1 MIMSKLMCYVGLNP
15 VGGSSTAGGLAQTEK
30 PRGGGI
36 AIFAVGDDGHT
47 LDYQG
52 FVPKPVKAGALCYV
66 KETGVLYAVDECKT
80 PGHGDLEKG
89 ANIYA
94 FKVDKATGMLTE
106 LNHVP
111 SMGPNPTDIVAVP
124 ARRAVYTASH
134 GGFEHVEKI
143 VQTADGKWSLTYEY
157 DSAATAMYALNDDG
171 SLGEV
176 LDVKLHYEHGQDP
189 NQSPQH
195 GGHAQSSG
203 HAHCTVVDP
212 SGKFLLVGDKGSDR
226 IYVYRLGEKSLSV
239 AFIYQF
245 GVYSGARHIAFDP
258 LNPTR
263 MYITLEFSSEL
274 ASFDFDP
281 HTGELHELDRI
292 STVAAGFASR
302 NEPATLRVHP
312 QGRFVYVNNRGE
324 DTVITV
330 IAGADGNLTR
340 RHAFQLGKSVDPGI
354 ATRQLALTP
363 DAKYLFVPER
373 PAYAVRALAVHED
386 GTLTDVSSTPIDNPV
401 YVCFA
406 EL

>member
-1 MIMSKLMCYVGLNP
+1 M
-15 VGGSSTAGGLAQTEK
+15 
-30 PRGGGI
+30 
-36 AIFAVGDDGHT
+36 
-47 LDYQG
+47 
-52 FVPKPVKAGALCYV
+52 
-66 KETGVLYAVDECKT
+66 
-80 PGHGDLEKG
+80 
-89 ANIYA
+89 
-94 FKVDKATGMLTE
+94 
-106 LNHVP
+106 
-111 SMGPNPTDIVAVP
+111 
-124 ARRAVYTASH
+124 RRAVYTASH

-157 DSAATAMYALNDDG
+157 DSAATAMYALN
-171 SLGEV
+171 
-176 LDVKLHYEHGQDP
+176 
-189 NQSPQH
+189 
-195 GGHAQSSG
+195 
-203 HAHCTVVDP
+203 
-212 SGKFLLVGDKGSDR
+212 
-226 IYVYRLGEKSLSV
+226 
-239 AFIYQF
+239 
-245 GVYSGARHIAFDP
+245 
-258 LNPTR
+258 PTR

-292 STVAAGFASR
+292 STVAAGFAGR

-330 IAGADGNLTR
+330 IAGADGKLTR
-340 RHAFQLGKSVDPGI
+340 RHAFQLGKSMDPGI

-373 PAYAVRALAVHED
+373 PAYAVRALAVQED